1 MTRLDAHQHFWRYDP
16 AEYSWIG
23 DSMAA
28 IRRDF
33 LPADLQAACAGSGVS
48 GSIAVQAQQAVA
60 ETQWLLEIAAQ
71 NDFVR
76 AVVGW
81 VPLVEKRAGE
91 MLEELAQ
98 NRKLRGVRHVLQD
111 ETDPCYMLR
120 GDFNEGVGALKELG
134 LRYDILIYERHL
146 PQTIE
151 FVDRHPVQVFILD
164 HLAKP
169 RVAARE
175 LTPWRE
181 NFARLAKRP
190 NVYCKLSGLV
200 TEADHHTWTEEELVP
215 YLDCALE
222 EFGPRR
228 LMFGSDWPVLL
239 LASRYL
245 RWITVLEGVVGR
257 LSETEQE
264 RIWSGTAQEAYGL
277 PAVSEQ

>member
-111 ETDPCYMLR
+111 EADPCYMLR

-245 RWITVLEGVVGR
+245 RWVTVLEGVVGR

>member
-245 RWITVLEGVVGR
+245 RWVTVLEGVVGR